1 MNSVNLVFLTLG
13 ELLQRYRQERGM
25 TQVQLAELSGVSRG
39 NISKI
44 ENGVIQRPDYKTI
57 QPLISV
63 LEIPLEELLEPL
75 VFAKPQSDTLLA
87 LLHDSFSYQNAS
99 LSAKIAS
106 YLLLESE
113 DENSDVIA
121 EKILLTAE
129 QFPDNTEI
137 KLALLDTV
145 IAYSRSHGMQPQL
158 AQGLLQK
165 YLMERDDF
173 SKLEETF
180 RSGKS
185 ILNYAEFLSIENR
198 ITLYYKL
205 GVHAYHLRRYPE
217 CIELSKRIVIEDET
231 ESSFKAYSILMICSS
246 YFHQEQY
253 ELAEKYLKAFSL
265 FDFPFVKENVDFMTA
280 KLNERKGQTDLA
292 IMQLQQC
299 LNTSFYKMNIVNSL
313 LTIYFSK
320 HDHDSIQKLL
330 ECENEF
336 IGSDLSNPIIKTG
349 HAYYFMNKG
358 KFLNMIGLHNEAV
371 ACLVKS
377 VSILYEISKE
387 DEELICKIEKTRIKM
402 EKAVQE
408 GKNLTDV
415 DVVNLSQ
422 ELDEYLVEIQKKGLI
437 KRVLWL
443 S

>member
-1 MNSVNLVFLTLG
+1 MSSVNLVCSTLG
-13 ELLQRYRQERGM
+13 ELLQRFRQKRGM

-44 ENGVIQRPDYKTI
+44 ENGVIQRPDCKTI
-57 QPLISV
+57 QPIISV

-75 VFAKPQSDTLLA
+75 VFAKPRTDTLLA
-87 LLHDSFSYQNAS
+87 LLHDSFSLQNAS

-106 YLLLESE
+106 YLLESE
-113 DENSDVIA
+113 DENSGAIA
-121 EKILLTAE
+121 EKIMLTAK
-129 QFPDNTEI
+129 QFHENNEM
-137 KLALLDTV
+137 KLALFDTV
-145 IAYSRSHGMQPQL
+145 IAYARSHGMQPQL
-158 AQGLLQK
+158 AQGLLYK
-165 YLMERDDF
+165 YLVERDDF

-180 RSGKS
+180 QSGKT

-198 ITLYYKL
+198 IILYYKL

-217 CIELSKRIVIEDET
+217 CIELGERIVTEDET

-265 FDFPFVKENVDFMTA
+265 FNFPFVKENIDFMTA
-280 KLNERKGQTDLA
+280 KLNQRRGKTELA
-292 IMQLQQC
+292 VAQLQQC
-299 LNTSFYKMNIVNSL
+299 LQISSYKINIVNSL
-313 LTIYFSK
+313 LTIYFSER
-320 HDHDSIQKLL
+320 DYGSIQKLL
-330 ECENEF
+330 QCENDF
-336 IGSDLSNPIIKTG
+336 IGSDLSNPLLKTE
-349 HAYYFMNKG
+349 HAYYYMNKG
-358 KFLNMIGLHNEAV
+358 KYLNMIGLQNEAI
-371 ACLVKS
+371 AYFIKS
-377 VSILYEISKE
+377 VSIIHEVSKE
-387 DEELICKIEKTRIKM
+387 DEELIWKIENARIKM

-408 GKNLTDV
+408 GKTLTDV

>member
-1 MNSVNLVFLTLG
+1 MSSVSLVFLTLG

-25 TQVQLAELSGVSRG
+25 TQVQLAVLSGVSRG

-57 QPLISV
+57 QPIISV

-87 LLHDSFSYQNAS
+87 LLHDSLSLQNAS

-106 YLLLESE
+106 YLLESE
-113 DENSDVIA
+113 DENSGAIA
-121 EKILLTAE
+121 EKIMLTAK
-129 QFPDNTEI
+129 QFHDNNEM
-137 KLALLDTV
+137 KLALFDTV
-145 IAYSRSHGMQPQL
+145 IAYARSHGMHSQL
-158 AQGLLQK
+158 AQGLLYK
-165 YLMERDDF
+165 YLVERDDF

-180 RSGKS
+180 QSGKS

-217 CIELSKRIVIEDET
+217 CIELCKRLVFEDQT
-231 ESSFKAYSILMICSS
+231 ESSFKAYSILMICTS

-265 FDFPFVKENVDFMTA
+265 FKFPFVKENVDFMKA
-280 KLNERKGQTDLA
+280 KLNHRRGKTELA
-292 IMQLQQC
+292 IAQLQQC
-299 LNTSFYKMNIVNSL
+299 LQIYSHKINIVNSL
-313 LTIYFSK
+313 LTVYFSES
-320 HDHDSIQKLL
+320 DFDSIEKLL
-330 ECENEF
+330 QRESDF
-336 IGSDLSNPIIKTG
+336 IGSDLSNPLVKTE
-349 HAYYFMNKG
+349 HAYYYMNKG
-358 KFLNMIGLHNEAV
+358 KYLNAIGLQNEAI
-371 ACLVKS
+371 AYLIKS
-377 VSILYEISKE
+377 VSILHELSEE
-387 DEELICKIEKTRIKM
+387 DEELICKIENARIKM

-408 GKNLTDV
+408 GKSLTDV

-422 ELDEYLVEIQKKGLI
+422 ELDDYLVEIQKKGLI

>member
-1 MNSVNLVFLTLG
+1 MSSVNLVCSTLG
-13 ELLQRYRQERGM
+13 ELLQRFRQERGM

-44 ENGVIQRPDYKTI
+44 ENGVIQRPVYKTI
-57 QPLISV
+57 QSIISV

-75 VFAKPQSDTLLA
+75 VFAKPRSDTLLR
-87 LLHDSFSYQNAS
+87 LLHDSFLFQSAS

-106 YLLLESE
+106 YLLESE
-113 DENSDVIA
+113 DENRDVIA
-121 EKILLTAE
+121 DKILLTAE
-129 QFPDNTEI
+129 QFPDKTEI
-137 KLALLDTV
+137 KLALFDMV
-145 IAYSRSHGMQPQL
+145 IAYARSHGMQPQL

-165 YLMERDDF
+165 YLIERDDF

-180 RSGKS
+180 GSGVS
-185 ILNYAEFLSIENR
+185 ILNYVEFLSIDNR

-205 GVHAYHLRRYPE
+205 AVHAYHLRRYPE
-217 CIELSKRIVIEDET
+217 CIELGERIVTEDET

-265 FDFPFVKENVDFMTA
+265 FKFPFVKENVDFMTA
-280 KLNERKGQTDLA
+280 KLNQRRGNTELA
-292 IMQLQQC
+292 IAQLQQC
-299 LNTSFYKMNIVNSL
+299 LQIYSHKINIVNSL
-313 LTIYFSK
+313 LTVYFSES
-320 HDHDSIQKLL
+320 DFDSIEKLL
-330 ECENEF
+330 HGESDF
-336 IGSDLSNPIIKTG
+336 IGSDLSNPLVKTE
-349 HAYYFMNKG
+349 HAYYYMNKG
-358 KFLNMIGLHNEAV
+358 KYLNAIGLQNEAI
-371 ACLVKS
+371 AYFIKS
-377 VSILYEISKE
+377 VSILHELSEE
-387 DEELICKIEKTRIKM
+387 DEELICKIENARIKM

-422 ELDEYLVEIQKKGLI
+422 ELDDYLVEIQKKGLI

>member
-63 LEIPLEELLEPL
+63 LEIPLEELLEL
-75 VFAKPQSDTLLA
+75 LAFAKPQSDTLLA
-87 LLHDSFSYQNAS
+87 LLHDSFSYQNAP

-113 DENSDVIA
+113 DENSDVIT

-137 KLALLDTV
+137 KLALLDMV
-145 IAYSRSHGMQPQL
+145 IAYSRSHRMQPQL

-165 YLMERDDF
+165 YLIERDDF

-231 ESSFKAYSILMICSS
+231 ESSFKAYSTLLICSS
-246 YFHQEQY
+246 YFYQEKY
-253 ELAEKYLKAFSL
+253 ELAEKYLRSFSL
-265 FDFPFVKENVDFMTA
+265 FKFPFVKENVDFMKA
-280 KLNERKGQTDLA
+280 KLNQRRGNNKLA
-292 IMQLQQC
+292 IAQLQQC
-299 LNTSFYKMNIVNSL
+299 LQISSYKINIVNLL
-313 LTIYFSK
+313 LTVYFSES
-320 HDHDSIQKLL
+320 DFDSIEKLL
-330 ECENEF
+330 QRESDF
-336 IGSDLSNPIIKTG
+336 ISSDLSNPLVKTE
-349 HAYYFMNKG
+349 HAYYYMNKG
-358 KFLNMIGLHNEAV
+358 KYLNAIGLQNEAI
-371 ACLVKS
+371 AYLIKS
-377 VSILYEISKE
+377 VSILHELSEE
-387 DEELICKIEKTRIKM
+387 DEELICRIENARIKM

-408 GKNLTDV
+408 RKNLTDA

-422 ELDEYLVEIQKKGLI
+422 ELDDYLVEIQKKGLI

>member
-1 MNSVNLVFLTLG
+1 M
-13 ELLQRYRQERGM
+13 
-25 TQVQLAELSGVSRG
+25 
-39 NISKI
+39 
-44 ENGVIQRPDYKTI
+44 
-57 QPLISV
+57 
-63 LEIPLEELLEPL
+63 
-75 VFAKPQSDTLLA
+75 
-87 LLHDSFSYQNAS
+87 
-99 LSAKIAS
+99 
-106 YLLLESE
+106 
-113 DENSDVIA
+113 
-121 EKILLTAE
+121 LTAK
-129 QFPDNTEI
+129 QFHDNNEM
-137 KLALLDTV
+137 KLALFDTV
-145 IAYSRSHGMQPQL
+145 IAYARSHGMHSQL
-158 AQGLLQK
+158 AQGLLYK
-165 YLMERDDF
+165 YLVERDDF

-180 RSGKS
+180 QSGKT

-217 CIELSKRIVIEDET
+217 CIELGERIVTEDET

-253 ELAEKYLKAFSL
+253 ELAERYLKVFSL
-265 FDFPFVKENVDFMTA
+265 FDFPFVKENVDFLTA
-280 KLNERKGQTDLA
+280 KLNERKGQTELA

-313 LTIYFSK
+313 LNIYFSK

-349 HAYYFMNKG
+349 HAYYHMNKG
-358 KFLNMIGLHNEAV
+358 KFLNMIGLHNDAV
-371 ACLVKS
+371 ACFVKS

-387 DEELICKIEKTRIKM
+387 DEELICKIENARIKM